1 MFDEGC
7 ENREQGP
14 SWHINTEGIKKKKKG
29 KTTTPL
35 PQAEDRAKGKP
46 SNTPAWARMM
56 RMKLVVQLYPHH
68 IRQSPPL
75 PPP

>member
-14 SWHINTEGIKKKKKG
+14 SWHINTEGEKKKG
-29 KTTTPL
+29 KTITPL
-35 PQAEDRAKGKP
+35 PQAVNRAKGKP